1 MAAATEATLDTAP
14 SAPSSAAAAV
24 ATASAAAVPA
34 IGSSTASTPAATA
47 AAPRTRKLNIFYT
60 PAHDR
65 NIGSVKLLLSTVM
78 PVAYSDDFY
87 RAIQTTPA
95 DLSKLAYYDD
105 IFVGCILSR
114 LEPLEA
120 GSASKRLYIAI
131 IAVLAPYRTRGIG
144 ACLRARF

>member
-1 MAAATEATLDTAP
+1 MAAASPTPATAAAAAAAATTDTAVG
-14 SAPSSAAAAV
+14 SVAASTASSAAAA
-24 ATASAAAVPA
+24 
-34 IGSSTASTPAATA
+34 
-47 AAPRTRKLNIFYT
+47 PRSRKLNIFYT
-60 PAHDR
+60 PVHDR

-87 RAIQTTPA
+87 RTIQATPA

-114 LEPLEA
+114 LEPLEP

-131 IAVLAPYRTRGIG
+131 MAVLAPYRSRGIG
-144 ACLRARF
+144 ACLPAHVRDEAAPV